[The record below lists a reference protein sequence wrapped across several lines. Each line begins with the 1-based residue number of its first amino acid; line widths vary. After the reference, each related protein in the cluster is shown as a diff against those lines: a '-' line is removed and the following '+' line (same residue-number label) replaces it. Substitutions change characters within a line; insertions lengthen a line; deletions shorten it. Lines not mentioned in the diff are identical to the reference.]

1 MRGAATIQ
9 LASII
14 LVSVAVSDSL
24 QGQSPAAGPPSSRSS
39 LAQAIWNGDLTTVR
53 RLLAS
58 GADPRAP
65 DDQGPPPFL
74 EPWEVAVVAGNNEA
88 LRLLLKRIPA
98 LPKDGRGG
106 RRLTTTAAMNNVV
119 ATRELLRRGLPV
131 DIPIQAGS
139 GGTALLIASEGGHVG
154 VMDLLIDAGANVRV
168 QDTQGDTP
176 LMGAV
181 RIGSL
186 DAVKL
191 LLRNGADVNQRD
203 NAGRTSLIWAARTGR
218 ADVVRALLDAG
229 ASIDVTD
236 SSGRSPVTVAV
247 AKGHDN
253 IVALLRARGAAATSP
268 SRETPPSA
276 RAAIEKSLALLQ
288 RGAASWV
295 ERAQCGAC
303 HHRPLIDRLTA
314 LARQRGFAVDETL
327 AAVRRGR
334 GAAANAERPQNETTP
349 QPAFDLAWINH
360 HFAEAGVARD
370 APREAMAGAL
380 ASLQFPDGRWNPGPP
395 RVPISGSSFVVTA
408 SAARVLQAYGP
419 PDQRSEMTSHVA
431 RARHWLMANNATET
445 HDEAFRLLGLHWSGA
460 DRVVVMRAAAAL
472 TKEQNADGGWTQLRG
487 MNSDAYITGLVMVA
501 LHETGLPVSD
511 PAYQRGVDYLLRTQ
525 EPDGS
530 WLVYTRAA
538 PQNPYFESGFPH
550 GKFQFISFAGSC
562 WATMALIHAA
572 SSP

>member
-1 MRGAATIQ
+1 
-9 LASII
+9 
-14 LVSVAVSDSL
+14 
-24 QGQSPAAGPPSSRSS
+24 
-39 LAQAIWNGDLTTVR
+39 
-53 RLLAS
+53 
-58 GADPRAP
+58 
-65 DDQGPPPFL
+65 
-74 EPWEVAVVAGNNEA
+74 
-88 LRLLLKRIPA
+88 
-98 LPKDGRGG
+98 
-106 RRLTTTAAMNNVV
+106 MNNIV

-154 VMDLLIDAGANVRV
+154 VMDLLIAAGADVRV
-168 QDTQGDTP
+168 QDKQGDSP

-186 DAVKL
+186 DSVKL
-191 LLRNGADVNQRD
+191 LLKNGADANQRD
-203 NAGRTSLIWAARTGR
+203 NAGRTALIWAARTGR
-218 ADVVRALLDAG
+218 VDVVRALLDADS
-229 ASIDVTD
+229 SIDVTD
-236 SSGRSPVTVAV
+236 ASGQSAVIVAG

-253 IVALLRARGAAATSP
+253 VVALLRAKGAAATFP
-268 SRETPPSA
+268 SRQMVPSA
-276 RAAIEKSLALLQ
+276 RAAIEKSLPLLQ

-303 HHRPLIDRLTA
+303 HHRPMIDRLTA
-314 LARQRGFAVDETL
+314 LARQHGFAVDETL

-334 GAAANAERPQNETTP
+334 GTAANAERRLNQVTP

-370 APREAMAGAL
+370 APREAAAGVL

-419 PDQRSEMTSHVA
+419 PDQRSEIAARVD
-431 RARHWLMANNATET
+431 RARHWLIANSATET

-460 DRVVVMRAAAAL
+460 NRAVVMRAAAAL
-472 TKEQNADGGWTQLRG
+472 KKEQNADGGWTQLRG

-538 PQNPYFESGFPH
+538 PQNSYFESGFPH

-562 WATMALIHAA
+562 WATMALML
-572 SSP
+572 SVPSERSP

>member
-1 MRGAATIQ
+1 
-9 LASII
+9 
-14 LVSVAVSDSL
+14 
-24 QGQSPAAGPPSSRSS
+24 
-39 LAQAIWNGDLTTVR
+39 
-53 RLLAS
+53 
-58 GADPRAP
+58 
-65 DDQGPPPFL
+65 
-74 EPWEVAVVAGNNEA
+74 
-88 LRLLLKRIPA
+88 
-98 LPKDGRGG
+98 
-106 RRLTTTAAMNNVV
+106 
-119 ATRELLRRGLPV
+119 
-131 DIPIQAGS
+131 
-139 GGTALLIASEGGHVG
+139 
-154 VMDLLIDAGANVRV
+154 
-168 QDTQGDTP
+168 
-176 LMGAV
+176 
-181 RIGSL
+181 
-186 DAVKL
+186 
-191 LLRNGADVNQRD
+191 
-203 NAGRTSLIWAARTGR
+203 
-218 ADVVRALLDAG
+218 
-229 ASIDVTD
+229 
-236 SSGRSPVTVAV
+236 
-247 AKGHDN
+247 
-253 IVALLRARGAAATSP
+253 
-268 SRETPPSA
+268 
-276 RAAIEKSLALLQ
+276 
-288 RGAASWV
+288 
-295 ERAQCGAC
+295 
-303 HHRPLIDRLTA
+303 
-314 LARQRGFAVDETL
+314 
-327 AAVRRGR
+327 
-334 GAAANAERPQNETTP
+334 
-349 QPAFDLAWINH
+349 LAWINH

-419 PDQRSEMTSHVA
+419 PDQRSEMTSHVD

-460 DRVVVMRAAAAL
+460 DRAVVMRAAAAL